1 MQVKSRPRAAFF
13 WDHAPMRKPLV
24 LIAGILLAGTATAPA
39 NAEPR
44 PQWELGIG
52 ATGLSL
58 PDYRGSDERRGYVYP
73 FPYVVYRGESLRVDR
88 QGVRGIF
95 FSSERVELDLSIY
108 GTPPVDSSNNATR
121 RGMPDL
127 DPTLELGPLLS
138 FTLMRERE
146 NDRRLDLRFPLRAVI
161 ATDLRHAQQAGYVFQ
176 PQLNLALRPAFLD
189 GRWNLGMQLGAMYGS
204 RQYHQYFYG
213 VDARFATPERPAYA
227 ASAGYSGML
236 ALASVSRRFS
246 RYWVG
251 GFMRYDTLKGAVFE
265 GSPLVRR
272 QQSYMAGI
280 AFAWVFAQSDRKV
293 EASE

>member
-1 MQVKSRPRAAFF
+1 MVLQPFRLLSPFA
-13 WDHAPMRKPLV
+13 
-24 LIAGILLAGTATAPA
+24 LIAGIILAGASAAPA
-39 NAEPR
+39 HAEPQ
-44 PQWELGIG
+44 PLWEVGIG

-58 PDYRGSDERRGYVYP
+58 PDYRGSDERRGYLYP
-73 FPYVVYRGESLRVDR
+73 FPYLVYRGDALRVDR

-95 FSSERVELDLSIY
+95 FRSERLELDLSIY

-127 DPTLELGPLLS
+127 DPTLELGPLLGLN
-138 FTLMRERE
+138 LMRDRE

-161 ATDLRHAQQAGYVFQ
+161 ATDLSHAQQAGYVFQ

-189 GRWNLGMQLGAMYGS
+189 GKWNLGMQLGVQYGS
-204 RQYHQYFYG
+204 RRYHEYFYG
-213 VDARFATPERPAYA
+213 VDAQFATPERPAYA
-227 ASAGYSGML
+227 ARAGYSGML
-236 ALASVSRRFS
+236 ALASISRRFS

-265 GSPLVRR
+265 DSPLLRR
-272 QQSYMAGI
+272 QQSTMAGI
-280 AFAWVFAQSDRKV
+280 AFAWIFAQSDRKV